1 MGVSGMTTTLE
12 RELQDVFQEALDD
25 VTGARPVVT
34 MGDDTALVS
43 YRHPH
48 QIVTDIWMR
57 REQSWRLVASQ
68 VTPADV

>member
-1 MGVSGMTTTLE
+1 MTTTLE
-12 RELQDVFQEALDD
+12 RESAVVFQDALE
-25 VTGARPVVT
+25 GAAGVEPIVT

-48 QIVTDIWMR
+48 QVVTDIWMR

-68 VTPADV
+68 VTPAGI

>member
-1 MGVSGMTTTLE
+1 MTTTLE
-12 RELQDVFQEALDD
+12 REAVFQDALDE
-25 VTGARPVVT
+25 VAGVEPIVT

-48 QIVTDIWMR
+48 QVVTDIWMR

-68 VTPADV
+68 VTPAEI